1 MYVKAEL
8 PRESNE
14 RLLNNLKEG
23 VFILHEDKNK
33 ILFTNSAAQRIGS
46 ALQPDFEQQIVK
58 ARDNS
63 DVFDDPLKF

>member
-33 ILFTNSAAQRIGS
+33 LLFTNSAAHRIGS
-46 ALQPDFEQQIVK
+46 SLSHNFEQQIVK
-58 ARDNS
+58 AGDNS